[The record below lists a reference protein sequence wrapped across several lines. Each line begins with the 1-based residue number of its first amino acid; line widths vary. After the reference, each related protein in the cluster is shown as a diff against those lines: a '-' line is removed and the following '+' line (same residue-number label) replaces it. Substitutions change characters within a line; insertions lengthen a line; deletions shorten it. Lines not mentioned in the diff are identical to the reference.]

1 MSLKNVILELLMMR
15 DAIQPL
21 GAINTDFGSNF
32 TLKLIAPKNTDF
44 RIDFKIT
51 VLGPSKSLI
60 ICS

>member
-32 TLKLIAPKNTDF
+32 TPKLIAPKIQILESILKLQFWDHQN
-44 RIDFKIT
+44 R
-51 VLGPSKSLI
+51 S
-60 ICS
+60 